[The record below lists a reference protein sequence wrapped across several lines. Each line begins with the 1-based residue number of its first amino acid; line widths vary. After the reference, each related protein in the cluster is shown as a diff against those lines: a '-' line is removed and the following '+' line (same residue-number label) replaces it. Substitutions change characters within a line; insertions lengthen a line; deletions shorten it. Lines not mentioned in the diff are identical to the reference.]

1 MFGSAY
7 KSTISQLD
15 LPGSNISR
23 VLAITIKK
31 KIKKAFLLQK
41 HKYRCVL
48 FRGPDVGRTENP
60 HRSKIFF
67 VCGKR
72 LRPSGGKIDA
82 FLYN

>member
-31 KIKKAFLLQK
+31 KIKKAFLLHK

-48 FRGPDVGRTENP
+48 FRGPDVGR
-60 HRSKIFF
+60 KIPTGQKFSSS
-67 VCGKR
+67 VEKDPA
-72 LRPSGGKIDA
+72 LRA
-82 FLYN
+82 E